1 MKEQLIILD
10 GGMGTDLQRS
20 GLKPGE
26 NPAVYGMTHA
36 AEIRDIHMKYIK
48 KGTNC
53 IYTNTFGASGNK
65 LKGSGY
71 SVDEVVQRN
80 VETAV
85 EAVRLMREQGREC
98 MVALDVGPLGEL
110 LEPLGTLPFE
120 EAYRAYAEI
129 VEAGEKAGADL
140 VVFETFTDL
149 YEMKA
154 AVLAAK
160 EHSNLP
166 IWSTMSFEANGR
178 TFLGT
183 SAAAMA
189 LTLEGLGVAALGI
202 NCSLGPKEIL
212 PIAESMMEWT
222 NLPMII
228 KPNAGLPDPRT
239 GKYDITA
246 VEFAEEMVPFLE
258 KGVGIVGGCCGTNTD
273 FIRAL
278 SHKSSHYNPAGRI
291 PKSRNGVCS
300 AGSVAEYGKLNIIGE
315 RINPTGKKKLQQALR
330 DGDMDYIKKLAVEQY
345 ESGAQI
351 LDVNVGA
358 PGVDEVALM
367 PKVIQAVQ
375 SVTDIPL

>member
-10 GGMGTDLQRS
+10 GGMGTDLQHS

-166 IWSTMSFEANGR
+166 IWSTMSFEAKAVPSWELR
-178 TFLGT
+178 Q
-183 SAAAMA
+183 
-189 LTLEGLGVAALGI
+189 
-202 NCSLGPKEIL
+202 L
-212 PIAESMMEWT
+212 PW
-222 NLPMII
+222 
-228 KPNAGLPDPRT
+228 
-239 GKYDITA
+239 
-246 VEFAEEMVPFLE
+246 
-258 KGVGIVGGCCGTNTD
+258 
-273 FIRAL
+273 
-278 SHKSSHYNPAGRI
+278 H
-291 PKSRNGVCS
+291 
-300 AGSVAEYGKLNIIGE
+300 
-315 RINPTGKKKLQQALR
+315 
-330 DGDMDYIKKLAVEQY
+330 
-345 ESGAQI
+345 
-351 LDVNVGA
+351 
-358 PGVDEVALM
+358 
-367 PKVIQAVQ
+367 
-375 SVTDIPL
+375 

>member
-10 GGMGTDLQRS
+10 GGMGTDLQHS

-129 VEAGEKAGADL
+129 V
-140 VVFETFTDL
+140 
-149 YEMKA
+149 
-154 AVLAAK
+154 
-160 EHSNLP
+160 
-166 IWSTMSFEANGR
+166 
-178 TFLGT
+178 
-183 SAAAMA
+183 
-189 LTLEGLGVAALGI
+189 
-202 NCSLGPKEIL
+202 
-212 PIAESMMEWT
+212 
-222 NLPMII
+222 
-228 KPNAGLPDPRT
+228 
-239 GKYDITA
+239 
-246 VEFAEEMVPFLE
+246 
-258 KGVGIVGGCCGTNTD
+258 
-273 FIRAL
+273 
-278 SHKSSHYNPAGRI
+278 
-291 PKSRNGVCS
+291 
-300 AGSVAEYGKLNIIGE
+300 
-315 RINPTGKKKLQQALR
+315 
-330 DGDMDYIKKLAVEQY
+330 
-345 ESGAQI
+345 
-351 LDVNVGA
+351 
-358 PGVDEVALM
+358 
-367 PKVIQAVQ
+367 
-375 SVTDIPL
+375 